1 MQILKLFALGW
12 VILIVA
18 IIVNLIAKSIGI
30 NTWYDFLTGMTDI
43 GIKDSFKNL
52 KITDIL
58 FLFILYPGIFGVII
72 YFGSLWLKVA

>member
-18 IIVNLIAKSIGI
+18 IIVNIIAKSVGI
-30 NTWYDFLTGMTDI
+30 NTWYDFLTGMTDT

-58 FLFILYPGIFGVII
+58 FLFILYPGIFGLIF
-72 YFGSLWLKVA
+72 YLGSFWIKIS

>member
-12 VILIVA
+12 AILIVA

-30 NTWYDFLTGMTDI
+30 NTWYDFLTGMTDK

-58 FLFILYPGIFGVII
+58 FLFVLYPGIFGVII
-72 YFGSLWLKVA
+72 HFGSLWLKVS